1 MMNISANFSVINLSG
16 QMGLSELGDG
26 ITATTVH
33 RVYCLDSGSIEI
45 EAIGGGSFTW
55 AASTNDYI
63 DIMVRSID
71 VSSGTFIGFKAK
83 NDPYRFNTKIK
94 Y

>member
-16 QMGLSELGDG
+16 QMGLNELGDG

-45 EAIGGGSFTW
+45 EAIGGGSFIW
-55 AASTNDYI
+55 IASTNDYM
-63 DIMVRSID
+63 DVMVRSVD

-83 NDPYRFNTKIK
+83 NDPYRFNTKVK